1 MKRFFLLLFLLTAAI
16 ASAQSQKQ
24 QITGRVQDADGNP
37 VPFAHVVL
45 HNTDSDSVLA
55 GTTTADDGS
64 FLLPCGEGTFRVE
77 VSSVGF
83 ERLVVRC
90 EAGDLG
96 ALTLNAKQLNAVSVT
111 ASRTTE
117 QVDRYVVLPKPEE
130 VASAGRTLV
139 LLDMLKL
146 PGLRVDVALQQITV
160 DGGMAILQINGKEV
174 PLTRLANLRAEQ
186 IKRVEYS
193 NNPGTRYLDRGATGI
208 INLSTATCS
217 AATTK
222 AKASSRWNTL
232 SATVT
237 TTMFPTNWRT
247 DTSTQPAP

>member
-1 MKRFFLLLFLLTAAI
+1 MKRIVLLLLVMSAAI
-16 ASAQSQKQ
+16 VSAQSQKN
-24 QITGRVQDADGNP
+24 QITGRVLDADGNP

-45 HNTDSDSVLA
+45 HATDADSVLA
-55 GTTTADDGS
+55 GATTADDGT
-64 FLLPCGEGTFRVE
+64 FHLPCGQETYRVE

-96 ALTLNAKQLNAVSVT
+96 ALTLDAKQLNAVSVT

-130 VASAGRTLV
+130 VESAGRTLV

-160 DGGMAILQINGKEV
+160 DGGTAILWPSVVVMVISMSSVVKAGTTMSK
-174 PLTRLANLRAEQ
+174 
-186 IKRVEYS
+186 VEEP
-193 NNPGTRYLDRGATGI
+193 NA
-208 INLSTATCS
+208 STVAG
-217 AATTK
+217 
-222 AKASSRWNTL
+222 ASSVNT
-232 SATVT
+232 SETV
-237 TTMFPTNWRT
+237 
-247 DTSTQPAP
+247 

>member
-1 MKRFFLLLFLLTAAI
+1 MKHLVLLLFVLFAAFVTA
-16 ASAQSQKQ
+16 QTPQQ
-24 QITGRVQDADGNP
+24 QIAGRVLDADGNP

-45 HNTDSDSVLA
+45 HNADGDSVLA
-55 GTTTADDGS
+55 GATTADDGA
-64 FLLPCGEGTFRVE
+64 FLLPCGQGTYRVE

-130 VASAGRTLV
+130 VASAGRTLI

-146 PGLRVDVALQQITV
+146 PG
-160 DGGMAILQINGKEV
+160 
-174 PLTRLANLRAEQ
+174 PLC
-186 IKRVEYS
+186 
-193 NNPGTRYLDRGATGI
+193 GA
-208 INLSTATCS
+208 
-217 AATTK
+217 
-222 AKASSRWNTL
+222 AKT
-232 SATVT
+232 
-237 TTMFPTNWRT
+237 
-247 DTSTQPAP
+247 